1 MRPADMLIVRDKHFS
16 AVVNQAEATT
26 SLDC

>member
-1 MRPADMLIVRDKHFS
+1 MGPADTLMVRDKHFS
-16 AVVNQAEATT
+16 AVVIQAEATT